1 MVKVASVIE
10 ELLEEGRELLR
21 ERLSKII
28 RCEFGE
34 ELQEYRANVQQYES
48 IVAKL
53 LI

>member
-1 MVKVASVIE
+1 VVKVTEVIE

-21 ERLSKII
+21 ERIRKII
-28 RCEFGE
+28 RGEFGE
-34 ELQEYRANVQQYES
+34 ELQEFRANVQQYES